1 MVSAPAGVAGH
12 RPHDLLWPERASSLI
27 ISGPPPPW
35 ATPAWL
41 AVAPV
46 VVRRATLADPAQV
59 PVGLRGST
67 RSERC
72 AARLPARHV
81 VRVLKPEE
89 IARSAAGSARVRESP
104 LACLQAL
111 ARLGPALDALP
122 LAWGVTGS
130 VGFSLASGFDVL
142 RAGSDLDLILRAPLA
157 AGADALRAV
166 ARLLRDLDARVDA
179 QVETPF
185 GAFALQE
192 WVRTGGPVLLK
203 TSRGPVLTD
212 DAWSSP
218 DAAFF
223 DAACRP
229 MPA

>member
-1 MVSAPAGVAGH
+1 MLWLEDASA
-12 RPHDLLWPERASSLI
+12 LI
-27 ISGPPPPW
+27 FSGAPPPW

-67 RSERC
+67 RSKRC
-72 AARLPARHV
+72 AARLSARDV

-89 IARSAAGSARVRESP
+89 IARSAAGRARVHESP

-122 LAWGVTGS
+122 LAWGVTGG
-130 VGFSLASGFDVL
+130 VGFSLASGLDVL
-142 RAGSDLDLILRAPLA
+142 RPDSDLDLILRAPLA
-157 AGADALRAV
+157 TDADALRA
-166 ARLLRDLDARVDA
+166 AAQLLRNVAARVDA

-203 TSRGPVLTD
+203 TSGGPILTD
-212 DAWSSP
+212 DAWSVP
-218 DAAFF
+218 DVAFF
-223 DAACRP
+223 DAACRA

>member
-1 MVSAPAGVAGH
+1 MVSAPAGVAIH
-12 RPHDLLWPERASSLI
+12 RPHDLLWPETASSLI
-27 ISGPPPPW
+27 FSGPPPPW

-59 PVGLRGST
+59 PVGLRGAM

-72 AARLPARHV
+72 AARMAACHV
-81 VRVLKPEE
+81 VRALKPEE

-104 LACLQAL
+104 LACLQTL

-122 LAWGVTGS
+122 LVWGVTGS

-142 RAGSDLDLILRAPLA
+142 RDGSDLDLILRVPLA
-157 AGADALRAV
+157 ADADALRAV
-166 ARLLRDLDARVDA
+166 AQLLRDLEARVDA
-179 QVETPF
+179 QIETPF

-192 WVRTGGPVLLK
+192 WVRTGGSVLLK
-203 TSRGPVLTD
+203 TNRGPLLTD

-218 DAAFF
+218 DADCF